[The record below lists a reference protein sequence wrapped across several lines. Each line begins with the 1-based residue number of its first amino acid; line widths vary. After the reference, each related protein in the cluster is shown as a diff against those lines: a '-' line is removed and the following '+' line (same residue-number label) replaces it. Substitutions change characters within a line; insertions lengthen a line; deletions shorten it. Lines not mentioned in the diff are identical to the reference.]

1 MGKNIPP
8 RTQIPKG
15 SMSDIDRPPG
25 GRKPGPLPKVYNTTP
40 TVTSTPTP
48 SASSV
53 SQTPAFLSRLHP
65 SLSVSMDHEVSPL
78 STPKSTPN
86 GSTPAHLSRTHLFP
100 SPLPPSL
107 QQSNIATTS
116 RRADRFLHNVPF
128 EEEAEDP
135 IPTEAW
141 LAHNPYAPSRTPGL
155 TSTRG
160 WLQNIKIKQEN
171 QYKAQS
177 WRLEQLPMVFD
188 ALVSHSEQL
197 HPVRKLICSNTTTIS
212 GLTPALNAQ
221 LWIGC
226 PRPVS
231 IPLTSV
237 RDSFA
242 CTSPIRQTPS

>member
-15 SMSDIDRPPG
+15 SMSDIDRPLG
-25 GRKPGPLPKVYNTTP
+25 GQKPGPMPKVYNTTP
-40 TVTSTPTP
+40 TATSTSTP

-65 SLSVSMDHEVSPL
+65 SLPVSMDREVSPPT
-78 STPKSTPN
+78 TPKSTPK

-107 QQSNIATTS
+107 QQSHIANTS
-116 RRADRFLHNVPF
+116 SRADRFLHNVPF

-160 WLQNIKIKQEN
+160 WLQNIRIKQQN
-171 QYKAQS
+171 QYKEQS

-197 HPVRKLICSNTTTIS
+197 HTVRKLICSNTTTMS
-212 GLTPALNAQ
+212 GPTPALDAQ

-226 PRPVS
+226 PHPVS
-231 IPLTSV
+231 IPLTFV
-237 RDSFA
+237 RVSFDY
-242 CTSPIRQTPS
+242 TLPIRQTLS